1 MPELNEVVHDGPIA
15 GQSLTAEYG
24 ARPWQSPPQ
33 YSTLEE
39 ALDWYIPKLTDKA
52 FTSEL
57 FDIIEMG
64 IPLTTIANSMQLTD
78 DKPISVPG
86 MDEEVA
92 EVEEE
97 EQQPSGL
104 MARRA

>member
-57 FDIIEMG
+57 FDIIE
-64 IPLTTIANSMQLTD
+64 
-78 DKPISVPG
+78 
-86 MDEEVA
+86 
-92 EVEEE
+92 
-97 EQQPSGL
+97 
-104 MARRA
+104 